1 MARVVPQ
8 RIGSGIAQMRR
19 PCAPCCRRVIARDG
33 DAVDVALL
41 DCSGREEMGR
51 LHSSEKAL
59 LDHVG
64 APAK

>member
-1 MARVVPQ
+1 
-8 RIGSGIAQMRR
+8 MRR

-41 DCSGREEMGR
+41 DCSGREAMGR